1 MNETRRAAMRRT
13 LKGWKPSSNVSEAFG
28 KLFAALKET
37 QKLLK
42 DYRINVPRLKRTE
55 IPAWIAKRAAEAGF
69 PEGDVFSPEMRSEAL
84 KFGVHVSGEWGRL
97 LNEYFATYSNT
108 GNPPEIVKY
117 LGQGSTILTLPDADG
132 DVTPVAIAWLTP
144 YGNRATAMKNFEQAA
159 LDLEDRKGARVDPAT
174 IDDLARIHFME
185 SFGLSSPEI
194 AWEFLTEKHP
204 EIAALGEDVRAS
216 DYADEYAR
224 EMDRLRQ
231 VRNRGFGRVTQIV
244 PLLSRFDE

>member
-1 MNETRRAAMRRT
+1 MRHT

-42 DYRINVPRLKRTE
+42 DYRINGSKLKHSER
-55 IPAWIAKRAAEAGF
+55 PAWIAKRAAEAGF
-69 PEGDVFSPEMRSEAL
+69 PEGDVFSPEIRSEAL
-84 KFGVHVSGEWGRL
+84 KFGVDVSGEWGRL
-97 LNEYFATYSNT
+97 LQTYFDTYSST
-108 GNPPEIVKY
+108 GNPPEIVTY
-117 LGQGSTILTLPDADG
+117 LGQGSALLRLPDADG
-132 DVTPVAIAWLTP
+132 EVTPVAIAWLTP
-144 YGNRATAMKNFEQAA
+144 YGNRATAMRNFEKAA
-159 LDLEDRKGARVDPAT
+159 LELEDGKGAGVDPAT

-185 SFGLSSPEI
+185 SFGLKSSEI

-216 DYADEYAR
+216 DYAEEYAR